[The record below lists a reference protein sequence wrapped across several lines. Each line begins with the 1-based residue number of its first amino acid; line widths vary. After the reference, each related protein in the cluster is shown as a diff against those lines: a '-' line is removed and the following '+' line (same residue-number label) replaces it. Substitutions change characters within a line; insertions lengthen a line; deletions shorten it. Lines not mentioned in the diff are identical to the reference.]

1 MTVNRSK
8 GALTL
13 AEGRYDY
20 KVDVSIIMN
29 NGRDKKDFVV
39 RTCLDQY
46 SVWKAKYAKGGSPFK
61 AFIKG
66 TMKEAAIVDREV
78 WVFGVDAA
86 KANDIFT
93 SVKIGMDYFKVSA
106 DEILGDIYVKN
117 LNAESENA
125 MLRQALVDANKKLY
139 TDVCLAIREAA
150 KLLGCRNTLNFWAF
164 SNNANP
170 KILKADLHKAL
181 DDGGAEDIETDDE
194 SKHVFSVGDNFG
206 GPGQRFKTN
215 LHLAKLKV

>member
-1 MTVNRSK
+1 MNDPK

-20 KVDVSIIMN
+20 KVDVSIILN
-29 NGRDKKDFVV
+29 NGRAKKDFVV

-66 TMKEAAIVDREV
+66 TIKEAAIVDREV
-78 WVFGVDAA
+78 WVFGVDATSS
-86 KANDIFT
+86 NDIFI

-106 DEILGDIYVKN
+106 DAILADVYVKN
-117 LNAESENA
+117 LNAEDENA
-125 MLRQALVDANKKLY
+125 MLRQALVGANKKLY
-139 TDVCLAIREAA
+139 TNVCQAIRDAA
-150 KLLGCRNTLNFWAF
+150 KLLGCHNSLNFWAF
-164 SNNANP
+164 SSNVNP
-170 KILKADLHKAL
+170 KIPKSELHHAL
-181 DDGGAEDIETDDE
+181 NGGGAESVVTDDE
-194 SKHVFSVGDNFG
+194 SKHVFHVGDNFG
-206 GPGQRFKTN
+206 GPGQRLKTH